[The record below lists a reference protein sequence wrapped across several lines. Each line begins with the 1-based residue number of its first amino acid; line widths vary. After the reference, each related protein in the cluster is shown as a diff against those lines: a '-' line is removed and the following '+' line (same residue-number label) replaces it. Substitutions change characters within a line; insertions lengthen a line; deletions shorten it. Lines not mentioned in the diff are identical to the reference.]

1 MRLKKGWYRPMN
13 EKQLLKKNFL
23 QQDIFFSDEE
33 FADNQQLIDSGMIDS
48 ISIVKVIIFF
58 MEKNFGISFKED
70 DMDPENFETLQAM
83 LETVEMKKK
92 PQWLNV

>member
-13 EKQLLKKNFL
+13 EKQLLSNFL
-23 QQDIFFSDEE
+23 KQDIFFSDEE
-33 FADNQQLIDSGMIDS
+33 FADDQQLIDSGMIDS
-48 ISIVKVIIFF
+48 ISIVKVIIF

-83 LETVEMKKK
+83 LETVERKKGSMA
-92 PQWLNV
+92 

>member
-13 EKQLLKKNFL
+13 EKQLLKNFL

-33 FADNQQLIDSGMIDS
+33 FTDYQQLIDSGMIDS
-48 ISIVKVIIFF
+48 ISIVKVIIF

-83 LETVEMKKK
+83 LETVERKKASMA
-92 PQWLNV
+92 